1 MKRIFLLL
9 FFFSFFDLFSQH
21 KATTRIFSLNECL
34 TIAKT
39 NNPQI
44 KIVES
49 QISTAGAEITSAF
62 GNFLP
67 SASFSMGYTRQ
78 LNVESGQKIN
88 IGGQTIVVGRIEP
101 NSYNMNLSFSYNIF
115 DGLAREAQYSS
126 AKSNLNFVYS
136 RYSQTLKDVEINVYR
151 SYINVL
157 RSKKILEARKQDV
170 EVSRKEFERIFARY
184 QSGVVPYSNVLTQEA
199 EIANKEILVIQA
211 ENELK
216 NAKALLLISMG
227 LNPDIDIDVDEKDVD
242 VNFDEK
248 EIKRFREE
256 LGTFESLV
264 KIALEKRYDVDAI
277 EQQIN
282 ASRAN
287 LTIARSGYFPTL
299 SAFGGWSWANNE
311 FKNFSDLGR
320 SFIGLGL
327 RIPIF
332 ENFKSNYQIE
342 LAKSQLLQLE
352 MQRFQ
357 LEQNIRSQII
367 QAINNLEAA
376 EKQLFAAQK
385 SIESAQKNYES
396 AKERYNVGAI
406 GIVDLIFANNLLINS
421 KINHINS
428 LYNYFLARKELL
440 YSIGS
445 L

>member
-9 FFFSFFDLFSQH
+9 FFFSFFNLFSQH

-34 TIAKT
+34 KIAKT

-126 AKSNLNFVYS
+126 AKSNLNSVYS

-367 QAINNLEAA
+367 QAMNNLEAA